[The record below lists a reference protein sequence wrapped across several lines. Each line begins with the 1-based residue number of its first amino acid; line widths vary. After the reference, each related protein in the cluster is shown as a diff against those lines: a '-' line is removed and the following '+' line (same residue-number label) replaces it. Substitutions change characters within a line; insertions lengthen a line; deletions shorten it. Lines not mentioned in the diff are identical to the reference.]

1 MRSNDLL
8 SCTYILF
15 WTNGVRDVA
24 RVLHLGGGV
33 RSCPFF
39 LCPGLQGGRQYLVF
53 VSQQAKIT
61 IAVWITIA
69 IFACP
74 LFCVARCNPGH
85 KKEDKNAWRELLFPL
100 VAGGNFSVT

>member
-1 MRSNDLL
+1 MRDA
-8 SCTYILF
+8 
-15 WTNGVRDVA
+15 G
-24 RVLHLGGGV
+24 RVLYLGRGPV
-33 RSCPFF
+33 LSSF
-39 LCPGLQGGRQYLVF
+39 LCPGLQGPFSPSRQYLVF

-61 IAVWITIA
+61 IAVWIAIA

-100 VAGGNFSVT
+100 AGGENFSVT